1 MKVSF
6 FFSAVKFFE
15 FQGHFFI
22 EVSLDLTNN
31 LSCSHTS
38 ASKDL
43 TLCTELKKKAVV
55 GKNTPQVLSLTPEGS
70 RLHLFQIP
78 VGFQCLRA
86 QKHQAQW
93 VNSSLNLKRK
103 KNQGMGNRGQVFTGI
118 GAASLQEH
126 SQEAQS
132 ERDLLTSHHHSR
144 PNQHFQ

>member
-103 KNQGMGNRGQVFTGI
+103 KIKVWEIEDRFSQ
-118 GAASLQEH
+118 ASGRHLCRNTVRRHKANE
-126 SQEAQS
+126 
-132 ERDLLTSHHHSR
+132 T
-144 PNQHFQ
+144 F